1 MINRVI
7 FRSSSP
13 CIMHMDGKIAKEL
26 YSGVVQST
34 CIEDI
39 GSTSTQAYQNLH
51 ESEPGDLWYDDD
63 ASSHGSS
70 AEMLK
75 APSDMN
81 REWQRRH
88 DQFHTIGYRDGL
100 IAGKEASAQEGFNIG
115 FKDSV
120 SIGYNWGRAR
130 GITSAMA
137 FLPHGLKE
145 KMVET
150 EETRNK
156 FQRLHESIHSLS
168 TTDALKLFH
177 EYKKRKARNQDED
190 ATRRATDA
198 NLNNQI
204 RDIDV
209 LQNYYRELRSLVDE
223 SPLVDV
229 RIQNESIETS
239 LFTP

>member
-1 MINRVI
+1 
-7 FRSSSP
+7 
-13 CIMHMDGKIAKEL
+13 MD
-26 YSGVVQST
+26 
-34 CIEDI
+34 
-39 GSTSTQAYQNLH
+39 
-51 ESEPGDLWYDDD
+51 
-63 ASSHGSS
+63 
-70 AEMLK
+70 
-75 APSDMN
+75 

-120 SIGYNWGRAR
+120 SIGYNWGFAR
-130 GITSAMA
+130 GITIAMT

-156 FQRLHESIHSLS
+156 FQCLPESIHSLS

-177 EYKKRKARNQDED
+177 EYQKRKAGNQDED

-204 RDIDV
+204 PDIDV
-209 LQNYYRELRSLVDE
+209 LHNYYRELRSLVDE